1 MSTDTDFP
9 LFKNHL
15 RLVDLT
21 TRGDP
26 MSPLLWTYKSTR
38 NLAEALTSLRHYI
51 SHQTVAQ
58 FLAKL
63 GNSLQANLETEEGKG
78 HPDRVS
84 SASLDAHAKVWT

>member
-1 MSTDTDFP
+1 MQFTGRLP

-21 TRGDP
+21 TRGNP
-26 MSPLLWTYKSTR
+26 MSPLLWTYKSTQ
-38 NLAEALTSLRHYI
+38 NVAEALTSLRHYI

-63 GNSLQANLETEEGKG
+63 GNITLAPNEAHTNPTRQRGECL
-78 HPDRVS
+78 
-84 SASLDAHAKVWT
+84 SALAGASG